1 MSAARKTRVEHGLRD
16 VLQAAIA
23 NDVRDPRVR
32 AATMVTVSKVEVN
45 VDMSVA
51 RVYVSIVG
59 DEATSDGVIAGLQKA
74 AGFLRG
80 PVGRELNLQY
90 APELRF
96 IADLTV
102 DMNDKLAAILRED
115 AERARAVGRV
125 VGEAEPTPPAE
136 PAPAPAPPAGPTE
149 DEA

>member
-1 MSAARKTRVEHGLRD
+1 VSAARKNRVEHGLRD

-45 VDMSVA
+45 IDMSVA

-59 DEATSDGVIAGLQKA
+59 DEATADGVIAGLQKA

-96 IADLTV
+96 IADLSV
-102 DMNDKLAAILRED
+102 DMSDKLAAILRED
-115 AERARAVGRV
+115 AERARAAGRV
-125 VGEAEPTPPAE
+125 VGEAEPTPLTE
-136 PAPAPAPPAGPTE
+136 PASPE

>member
-1 MSAARKTRVEHGLRD
+1 MSAARKNRVEHGLRD

-59 DEATSDGVIAGLQKA
+59 DEATADGVIAGLQKA

-96 IADLTV
+96 IADLSV
-102 DMNDKLAAILRED
+102 DMSDKLAAILRED
-115 AERARAVGRV
+115 AERARAAGRV

-136 PAPAPAPPAGPTE
+136 PAAEPAPPAGPPE
-149 DEA
+149 VEA

>member
-80 PVGRELNLQY
+80 QNEFAKR
-90 APELRF
+90 RDF
-96 IADLTV
+96 
-102 DMNDKLAAILRED
+102 AILLELG
-115 AERARAVGRV
+115 AAVVLLGRIR
-125 VGEAEPTPPAE
+125 
-136 PAPAPAPPAGPTE
+136 
-149 DEA
+149 